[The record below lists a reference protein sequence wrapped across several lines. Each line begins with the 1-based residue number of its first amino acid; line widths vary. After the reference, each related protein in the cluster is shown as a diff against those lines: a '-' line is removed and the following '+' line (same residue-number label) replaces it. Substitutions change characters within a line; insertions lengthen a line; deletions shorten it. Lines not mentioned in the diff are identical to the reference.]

1 MSVTLR
7 VRPSDRQSPQVRP
20 PIRVLPVPRAEPPT
34 DQERA
39 DADLD
44 ATPAKHAT
52 PAEDATPTRPLPA
65 LIAPPTGYGQA
76 HPTDLD
82 DQPARADQPPTTAT
96 DAGIAAAGCAEST
109 PATRTGAAPA
119 DRARVAAGTTGESS
133 EGANVPAAKAAVHR
147 FVAVCLE
154 VIGGYR
160 PPTHLRPLCAPGEL
174 AEVVRQLTGRATTL
188 GAGTAPAPA
197 TALGGRGRSGPGAGG
212 SRTPVMTR
220 AATGAPA
227 RSPRLAP
234 VAPHDR
240 TAIRRVLI
248 TEPVPGVA
256 EVVVLLD
263 RRQRTLAMTLRMEL
277 RAARWACTHLR
288 VL

>member
-1 MSVTLR
+1 MSATLR

-20 PIRVLPVPRAEPPT
+20 PIRVLPAPRLEPPT

-39 DADLD
+39 DAGLD
-44 ATPAKHAT
+44 ASPSDHTAPAL
-52 PAEDATPTRPLPA
+52 PLPP
-65 LIAPPTGYGQA
+65 LTAPPTHRGRGHHTPETPA
-76 HPTDLD
+76 
-82 DQPARADQPPTTAT
+82 QPRSVDRPGSVDRPRSDRPGDAELGGPADQAV
-96 DAGIAAAGCAEST
+96 
-109 PATRTGAAPA
+109 AP
-119 DRARVAAGTTGESS
+119 
-133 EGANVPAAKAAVHR
+133 NVPAAKAAVHR

-188 GAGTAPAPA
+188 GAGAAPIPS
-197 TALGGRGRSGPGAGG
+197 TALGGRGRSGPGAVG

-227 RSPRLAP
+227 RSPRQAP

-248 TEPVPGVA
+248 TEPAPGVA

-277 RAARWACTHLR
+277 RGDRWACTHLR